1 MSLKDDITA
10 FESATQYFLNLAAAV
25 KPDQLDIKHE
35 NGWSARQIIH
45 HVADS
50 EVQSYVRLR
59 RLLAEP
65 EGPIIQGYDEGAW
78 AANPHLGYES
88 FDVKNSIAAYA
99 AARASTL
106 DVLKTLSEDDLASW
120 GDHTEKGRI
129 TIQDWLN
136 SYIAHPK
143 DHGDQLVRALKG
155 QE

>member
-1 MSLKDDITA
+1 MSLKDDISA

-25 KPDQLDIKHE
+25 KPDKLDIKHE

-59 RLLAEP
+59 RLMAEP
-65 EGPIIQGYDEGAW
+65 EGTTIQGYDEGAW
-78 AANPHLGYES
+78 AANPHLGYEK
-88 FDVKNSIAAYA
+88 FDVKSSIAAYA
-99 AARASTL
+99 AVRASTL
-106 DVLKTLSEDDLASW
+106 DVLKTLSESDLERW
-120 GDHTEKGRI
+120 GDHTETGRI
-129 TIQDWLN
+129 TVQDWLN
-136 SYIAHPK
+136 SYVAHPK

>member
-1 MSLKDDITA
+1 MSLKDDIAA

-25 KPDQLDIKHE
+25 KSDQLDIKHE

-59 RLLAEP
+59 RLMAEP
-65 EGPIIQGYDEGAW
+65 EGTIIQGYDEGAW
-78 AANPHLGYES
+78 AANAHLGYEK
-88 FDVKNSIAAYA
+88 FDVKNSIAAYVA
-99 AARASTL
+99 VRASTL
-106 DVLKTLSEDDLASW
+106 DVLKTLSEDDLARW

-129 TIQDWLN
+129 TVQDWLN
-136 SYIAHPK
+136 SYVAHPK